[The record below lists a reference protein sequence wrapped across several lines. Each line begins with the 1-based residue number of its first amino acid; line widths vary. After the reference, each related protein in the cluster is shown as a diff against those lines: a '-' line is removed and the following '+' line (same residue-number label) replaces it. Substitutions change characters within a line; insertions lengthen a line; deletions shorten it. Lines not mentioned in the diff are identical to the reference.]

1 MKNIIKWFKKNRD
14 SIIRNTF
21 LLPIL
26 LVVAMSIS
34 HVVTWYGLGNPISW
48 AIYLSVAIE
57 VFALASVAA
66 ASIDIK
72 KGSIW
77 FLFGLVT
84 TIQIIGNVFFEY
96 QYINIEDPLFLSWM
110 ELIQPLFAD
119 WDVID
124 HRRLLATIQGGT
136 LPIMSLT
143 ALHFFI
149 KFTEKKLETEKA
161 QTNSPIIT
169 EEVIE
174 EVIEDEPVLQDT
186 EAPQKSFKE
195 QQSMLKEI
203 IDEARDNPTVDV
215 KDVIANVFLD
225 ELEKD
230 IEKEKVEDLDED
242 EFLKE
247 EIKES
252 ESPENLTNT
261 RNNTFANRI
270 SELDKNEEK
279 SKQGDGKTFGPPHMN
294 NN

>member
-1 MKNIIKWFKKNRD
+1 MVMKNIIKWFKKNRD

-169 EEVIE
+169 EE

-195 QQSMLKEI
+195 QQTMLKEI
-203 IDEARDNPTVDV
+203 IDEARDNTTVDV
-215 KDVIANVFLD
+215 EDVIANVFLD
-225 ELEKD
+225 ELEKT

-252 ESPENLTNT
+252 ESPENLMNT

-294 NN
+294 NI

>member
-1 MKNIIKWFKKNRD
+1 MVMKNIIKWFKKNRD

-149 KFTEKKLETEKA
+149 KFTEKKFETEKA

-169 EEVIE
+169 EE

-230 IEKEKVEDLDED
+230 IEKEKVEELDED

-261 RNNTFANRI
+261 RNNTFANRL